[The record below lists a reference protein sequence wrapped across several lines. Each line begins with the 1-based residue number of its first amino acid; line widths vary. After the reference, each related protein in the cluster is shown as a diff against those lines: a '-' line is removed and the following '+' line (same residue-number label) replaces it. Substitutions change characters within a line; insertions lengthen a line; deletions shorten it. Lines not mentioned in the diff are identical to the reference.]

1 MADTKRVT
9 AKSGDTLSQIA
20 KNNGT
25 TVAQIL
31 SDNPTLAARASAG
44 QTVLYSGTK
53 VKITAPDTTTN
64 PYGASQ
70 AGTGAGL
77 GTKSNP
83 VSNVA
88 SPTGVFD
95 AGSFRKYE
103 ETGKKI
109 TDVTGVTPTGV
120 TGDEIPTDA
129 TDGTKTKKEVSRV
142 TNKDGTVT
150 ITYDDG
156 TTETVGT
163 PTGKKEVSRVKNP
176 DGTFTVTYDD
186 GSTEI
191 VGTPTGKT
199 VVRTEILGSGAN
211 RIIRTYYSD
220 GTFTDT
226 PAPDTTPQG
235 MSAEDVQKAID
246 AALAKSM
253 ASFQAQLTAQQKAA
267 EQAKLEQLAKER
279 KSAFD
284 IITERFTQMGVPEF
298 GKVISDIFKGEG
310 VDRSGKKFDEIPTTT
325 EGFYLQLIQTAPYY
339 ERFGKVNE
347 ARIKAGYRSLDEKTI
362 VGMEDEYQKVLTSYN
377 APKGFYDQ
385 TSDFQTFLQNNYT
398 NIDVA
403 NVFQAYRDFVQ
414 TTNPGIRGQL
424 KSLYGISDD
433 MITAY
438 MIDPARGQSIL
449 EGIAGKNLNTAAA
462 LLEGLTKEQA
472 DIAQQYGAGSLA
484 YGTQRQKFSQV
495 AKNIQQYGDLASIYG
510 ENFGA
515 KEAIAAEFGGDVGAT
530 ETMSRL
536 RATNL
541 AQFSGTTGVGQRAL
555 KTRTV

>member
-1 MADTKRVT
+1 MAEKVKVKSGQTLSSIAKANNTTVSALLDANPKLTKQAKYNDGKTLFSGTTITIPDAPKSRNVPLGVT
-9 AKSGDTLSQIA
+9 AEA
-20 KNNGT
+20 
-25 TVAQIL
+25 
-31 SDNPTLAARASAG
+31 
-44 QTVLYSGTK
+44 
-53 VKITAPDTTTN
+53 
-64 PYGASQ
+64 
-70 AGTGAGL
+70 AGT
-77 GTKSNP
+77 
-83 VSNVA
+83 
-88 SPTGVFD
+88 PTGTPT
-95 AGSFRKYE
+95 GSPLTTPASEGGQFTGPIPVGATRT
-103 ETGKKI
+103 ETGY
-109 TDVTGVTPTGV
+109 TTADGEEVTPTS
-120 TGDEIPTDA
+120 PY
-129 TDGTKTKKEVSRV
+129 
-142 TNKDGTVT
+142 
-150 ITYDDG
+150 TYDPVSG
-156 TTETVGT
+156 TFK
-163 PTGKKEVSRVKNP
+163 PNFPASKTGKKEVSRVKNP

-199 VVRTEILGSGAN
+199 VVRTEILGSGAS
-211 RIIRTYYSD
+211 RVIRTYYSD

-226 PAPDTTPQG
+226 PAPDTSPQG
-235 MSAEDVQKAID
+235 MTPEQVQAAID

-495 AKNIQQYGDLASIYG
+495 ARNIQQYGDLASIYG

>member
-1 MADTKRVT
+1 MAEKVKV
-9 AKSGDTLSQIA
+9 KSGQTLSSIA
-20 KNNGT
+20 KANNTTVSALLDANPKLTTEAKYNDGKTLFSGT
-25 TVAQIL
+25 TIKIPDA
-31 SDNPTLAARASAG
+31 PTSRNVPLGVTDSQNQARIAAEAAG
-44 QTVLYSGTK
+44 TPTGSPFTTPAPSGTQFTGPIP
-53 VKITAPDTTTN
+53 V
-64 PYGASQ
+64 GA
-70 AGTGAGL
+70 TR
-77 GTKSNP
+77 T
-83 VSNVA
+83 
-88 SPTGVFD
+88 
-95 AGSFRKYE
+95 
-103 ETGKKI
+103 ETGY
-109 TDVTGVTPTGV
+109 TTADGETVTPTA
-120 TGDEIPTDA
+120 PY
-129 TDGTKTKKEVSRV
+129 
-142 TNKDGTVT
+142 
-150 ITYDDG
+150 TYDPVSG
-156 TTETVGT
+156 TFKSNFPET

-191 VGTPTGKT
+191 VGTPTAKT
-199 VVRTEILGSGAN
+199 VVRTEILGSGAS
-211 RIIRTYYSD
+211 RVIRTYYSD
-220 GTFTDT
+220 GTYTDT
-226 PAPDTTPQG
+226 PAPDTSPQG
-235 MSAEDVQKAID
+235 MTPEDVQKAID
-246 AALAKSM
+246 AALAQAMSG
-253 ASFQAQLTAQQKAA
+253 FQAQLTAQQKAA

-279 KSAFD
+279 KSAYD

-398 NIDVA
+398 NVDVA

-414 TTNPGIRGQL
+414 STDPGIRGQL

-495 AKNIQQYGDLASIYG
+495 ARNIQQYGNLASIYG

-530 ETMSRL
+530 ETMGRL

-555 KTRTV
+555 RTRTV

>member
-1 MADTKRVT
+1 MAEKVK
-9 AKSGDTLSQIA
+9 AKSGDTLSGIA
-20 KNNGT
+20 KANGT

-31 SDNPTLAARASAG
+31 ADNPTLAARASAG
-44 QTVLYSGTK
+44 QTVLYSGTT
-53 VKITAPDTTTN
+53 VKITAPNTSNN

-77 GTKSNP
+77 GTGSNP

-95 AGSFRKYE
+95 VGSFRAYE

-109 TDVTGVTPTGV
+109 TGVTGVTPTA
-120 TGDEIPTDA
+120 TSEIPTD
-129 TDGTKTKKEVSRV
+129 GNKTKKEVSRKD
-142 TNKDGTVT
+142 NGDGTFTV
-150 ITYDDG
+150 TYDDG
-156 TTETVGT
+156 STEVVGT
-163 PTGKKEVSRVKNP
+163 KNPTGKKEVSRVKNP

-186 GSTEI
+186 GTTEI

-199 VVRTEILGSGAN
+199 VTRTEILGSGAN
-211 RIIRTYYSD
+211 RVIRTYYSD
-220 GTFTDT
+220 GTYTDT
-226 PAPDTTPQG
+226 PAPDTSQQG
-235 MSAEDVQKAID
+235 MTPEDVQKAID

-279 KSAFD
+279 KSAYD

-398 NIDVA
+398 NVDVA

-414 TTNPGIRGQL
+414 TTDPGIRGQL
-424 KSLYGISDD
+424 KSLYGINDD
-433 MITAY
+433 MISAY

-472 DIAQQYGAGSLA
+472 DVAQQYGAGSLA

-495 AKNIQQYGDLASIYG
+495 ARNIQQYGDLASIYG

-530 ETMSRL
+530 ETMGRL

-555 KTRTV
+555 RTRTV

>member
-1 MADTKRVT
+1 MAEKVKV
-9 AKSGDTLSQIA
+9 KSGQTLSSIA
-20 KNNGT
+20 KANNTTVSALLDANPKLTEQAKYNDGKTLFSGT
-25 TVAQIL
+25 TITIPDA
-31 SDNPTLAARASAG
+31 PTSRNVPLGVTDSQNQARIAAEA
-44 QTVLYSGTK
+44 
-53 VKITAPDTTTN
+53 
-64 PYGASQ
+64 
-70 AGTGAGL
+70 AGT
-77 GTKSNP
+77 
-83 VSNVA
+83 
-88 SPTGVFD
+88 PTGSPFTTPASEGGQFTGPIPVG
-95 AGSFRKYE
+95 ATRT
-103 ETGKKI
+103 ETGY
-109 TDVTGVTPTGV
+109 TTADGEEVTPTS
-120 TGDEIPTDA
+120 PY
-129 TDGTKTKKEVSRV
+129 
-142 TNKDGTVT
+142 
-150 ITYDDG
+150 TYDPVSK
-156 TTETVGT
+156 TFK
-163 PTGKKEVSRVKNP
+163 PNFPASKTGKKEVSRVKNP

-186 GSTEI
+186 GTTEI

-199 VVRTEILGSGAN
+199 VTRTEILGSGAS
-211 RIIRTYYSD
+211 RVIRTYYSD
-220 GTFTDT
+220 GTFIDT

-555 KTRTV
+555 RTRTV

>member
-1 MADTKRVT
+1 MAEKVK
-9 AKSGDTLSQIA
+9 AKSGDTLSGIA
-20 KNNGT
+20 KANGT

-31 SDNPTLAARASAG
+31 ADNPTLAARASAG
-44 QTVLYSGTK
+44 QTVLYSGTT
-53 VKITAPDTTTN
+53 VKITAPNTSNN

-70 AGTGAGL
+70 VGTGAGL
-77 GTKSNP
+77 GTGSNP

-95 AGSFRKYE
+95 IGSFRAYE

-109 TDVTGVTPTGV
+109 TGVTGVTPTA
-120 TGDEIPTDA
+120 TSEIPTDG
-129 TDGTKTKKEVSRV
+129 DKTKKEVSRKD
-142 TNKDGTVT
+142 NGDGTFTV
-150 ITYDDG
+150 TYDDG
-156 TTETVGT
+156 STEVVGT
-163 PTGKKEVSRVKNP
+163 KNPTGKKEVSRVKNP

-191 VGTPTGKT
+191 VGTPTAKT
-199 VVRTEILGSGAN
+199 VVRTEILGSGAS
-211 RIIRTYYSD
+211 RVIRTYYSD
-220 GTFTDT
+220 GTYTDT
-226 PAPDTTPQG
+226 PAPDTSAPGMTP
-235 MSAEDVQKAID
+235 EDVQKAID
-246 AALAKSM
+246 AALAKAMSG
-253 ASFQAQLTAQQKAA
+253 FQAQLTAQQKAA

-279 KSAFD
+279 KSAYD

-398 NIDVA
+398 NVDVA

-414 TTNPGIRGQL
+414 TTDSGIRGQL

-495 AKNIQQYGDLASIYG
+495 ARNIQQYGDLASIYG

-530 ETMSRL
+530 ETMGRL

-555 KTRTV
+555 RTRTV

>member
-1 MADTKRVT
+1 MMMDQQK
-9 AKSGDTLSQIA
+9 
-20 KNNGT
+20 
-25 TVAQIL
+25 
-31 SDNPTLAARASAG
+31 
-44 QTVLYSGTK
+44 
-53 VKITAPDTTTN
+53 
-64 PYGASQ
+64 
-70 AGTGAGL
+70 
-77 GTKSNP
+77 
-83 VSNVA
+83 
-88 SPTGVFD
+88 F
-95 AGSFRKYE
+95 
-103 ETGKKI
+103 
-109 TDVTGVTPTGV
+109 
-120 TGDEIPTDA
+120 
-129 TDGTKTKKEVSRV
+129 
-142 TNKDGTVT
+142 
-150 ITYDDG
+150 
-156 TTETVGT
+156 
-163 PTGKKEVSRVKNP
+163 
-176 DGTFTVTYDD
+176 
-186 GSTEI
+186 TEI

-199 VVRTEILGSGAN
+199 VTRTEILGSGAN
-211 RIIRTYYSD
+211 RVIRTYYSD
-220 GTFTDT
+220 GTYTDT
-226 PAPDTTPQG
+226 PAPDTSQQG
-235 MSAEDVQKAID
+235 MTPEDVQKAID

-279 KSAFD
+279 KSAYD

-398 NIDVA
+398 NVDVA

-414 TTNPGIRGQL
+414 STNPAIRDQL
-424 KSLYGISDD
+424 KSLYGITDD
-433 MITAY
+433 MTTAY

-495 AKNIQQYGDLASIYG
+495 ARNIQQYGDLASIYG

-530 ETMSRL
+530 ETMGRL

-555 KTRTV
+555 RTRTV

>member
-1 MADTKRVT
+1 MAEKVK
-9 AKSGDTLSQIA
+9 AKSGDTLSGIA
-20 KNNGT
+20 KANGT

-31 SDNPTLAARASAG
+31 ADNPTLAARASAG
-44 QTVLYSGTK
+44 QTVLYSGTT
-53 VKITAPDTTTN
+53 VKITAPNTSNN

-95 AGSFRKYE
+95 IGSFRAYD
-103 ETGKKI
+103 ETDKKI
-109 TDVTGVTPTGV
+109 TGV
-120 TGDEIPTDA
+120 TGITPTATSEIPTD
-129 TDGTKTKKEVSRV
+129 GNKTKKEVSRKD
-142 TNKDGTVT
+142 NGDGTFTV
-150 ITYDDG
+150 TYDDG
-156 TTETVGT
+156 STEVVGT
-163 PTGKKEVSRVKNP
+163 KNPTGKKEVSRVKNP

-191 VGTPTGKT
+191 VGTATGKT
-199 VVRTEILGSGAN
+199 VTRTEILGSGAS
-211 RIIRTYYSD
+211 RVIRTYYSD
-220 GTFTDT
+220 GTFSDT
-226 PAPDTTPQG
+226 PSPDTSPQG
-235 MSAEDVQKAID
+235 MTPEDVQKAID

-279 KSAFD
+279 KSAYD

-398 NIDVA
+398 NVDVA

-414 TTNPGIRGQL
+414 STDPGIRGQL

-530 ETMSRL
+530 ETMGRL

-555 KTRTV
+555 RTRTV

>member
-1 MADTKRVT
+1 MAEKVPV
-9 AKSGDTLSQIA
+9 KKGDTLSSIA
-20 KNNGT
+20 KANKT

-31 SDNPTLAARASAG
+31 ADNPTLAARASAG

-53 VKITAPDTTTN
+53 VKITAPNTSNN

-77 GTKSNP
+77 GTRSNP

-95 AGSFRKYE
+95 VGSFRAYD
-103 ETGKKI
+103 ETDKKI
-109 TDVTGVTPTGV
+109 TGVTGVTPTA
-120 TGDEIPTDA
+120 TSEIPTD
-129 TDGTKTKKEVSRV
+129 GNKTKKEVSRKD
-142 TNKDGTVT
+142 NGDGTFTV
-150 ITYDDG
+150 TYDDG
-156 TTETVGT
+156 STEVVGT
-163 PTGKKEVSRVKNP
+163 KNPTGKKEVSRVKNP

-186 GSTEI
+186 GTTEI

-199 VVRTEILGSGAN
+199 VTRTEILGSGAN
-211 RIIRTYYSD
+211 RVIRTYYSD
-220 GTFTDT
+220 GTYTDT
-226 PAPDTTPQG
+226 PAPDTSQQG
-235 MSAEDVQKAID
+235 MTPEDVQKAID

-279 KSAFD
+279 KSAYD

-398 NIDVA
+398 NVDVA

-414 TTNPGIRGQL
+414 STNPAIRDQL
-424 KSLYGISDD
+424 KSLYGITDD
-433 MITAY
+433 MTTAY

-530 ETMSRL
+530 ETMGRL

-555 KTRTV
+555 RSRTV